1 VKLDEEHAAVC
12 VVMASGGYPGAYETG
27 RPIEGAS
34 CAEEVLV
41 FHAGTALEG
50 RQLVTG
56 GGRVLAVTAIDVD
69 IPAAAQAAY
78 GAIEGIHFDDA
89 YWRRDI
95 GYRALQLSARS

>member
-1 VKLDEEHAAVC
+1 MSLYEQFRLDGQVAV
-12 VVMASGGYPGAYETG
+12 
-27 RPIEGAS
+27 
-34 CAEEVLV
+34 
-41 FHAGTALEG
+41 
-50 RQLVTG
+50 VTG

-69 IPAAAQAAY
+69 IPTAVQAAY